1 MKSRL
6 HQCLIVALLLAATA
20 VGQQPAAP
28 AVSADSPATRED
40 IQRLFTVMH
49 VHEQMRDTM
58 QLVMAQQRKMI
69 RETIKQHNP
78 AVTEEQLSKMEAT
91 SKDIIKDMP
100 LDGML
105 DDSIPIYQKHLT
117 KGDVDAMTVFYS
129 SLTGQKLL
137 REQPAIASESMQ
149 AMAPRMQKAMSE
161 IMDRV
166 GRMADEEA
174 GKTKPAAKP
183 EQRKN

>member
-1 MKSRL
+1 MKL
-6 HQCLIVALLLAATA
+6 KLAIGVFLALLLTGNAVAQQAAA
-20 VGQQPAAP
+20 SG
-28 AVSADSPATRED
+28 SPATHED
-40 IQRLFTVMH
+40 IQRLFAVMRL
-49 VHEQMRDTM
+49 HEQMQTTM
-58 QLVMAQQRKMI
+58 QLIMAQQRKMI

-78 AVTEEQLSKMEAT
+78 AVTEEQLSKMET
-91 SKDIIKDMP
+91 MSKDIVKDMP

-129 SLTGQKLL
+129 SPTGQKLL

-149 AMAPRMQKAMSE
+149 AMAPRMQKAMSD
-161 IMDRV
+161 IMDRI
-166 GRMADEEA
+166 GRMAEEEA
-174 GKTKPAAKP
+174 GKTKPSAKP